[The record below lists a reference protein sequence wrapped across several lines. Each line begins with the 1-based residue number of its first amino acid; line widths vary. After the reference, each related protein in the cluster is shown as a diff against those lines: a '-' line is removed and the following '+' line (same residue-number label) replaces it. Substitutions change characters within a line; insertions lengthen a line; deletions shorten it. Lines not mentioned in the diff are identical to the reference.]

1 MEFVICL
8 VPVSPMRSE
17 AAHRS
22 EMVNQLLFGE
32 IAEVIGEEGLF
43 YHVKTLYDQY
53 KGWIQKSQ
61 FSSIEESGI
70 HTSDKT
76 LAAEWSN
83 QLTLNGKPM
92 HISFGTPLSVFN
104 KGMVSFYNT
113 QYQYTGKIY
122 DPTTA
127 LFEPATIKAISE
139 MYLNTSYLWGG
150 RSVFGIDCSG
160 FTQQVF
166 RFFNKP
172 LPRDAYQ
179 QAELGESIGF
189 LQEVKCGDL
198 AFFDN
203 EEGKITHV
211 GLLWNADT
219 IIHASGKVRVDL
231 IDNMGIISNETGLRT
246 HKLRLIKRMIG

>member
-1 MEFVICL
+1 
-8 VPVSPMRSE
+8 MRRE

-43 YHVKTLYDQY
+43 YHVKTAYDQY
-53 KGWIQKSQ
+53 TGWIQQSQ
-61 FSSIEESGI
+61 FCSIDQTAIQENDSC
-70 HTSDKT
+70 
-76 LAAEWSN
+76 LAAEWTN
-83 QLTLNGKPM
+83 QLTLNGQQM
-92 HISFGTPLSVFN
+92 QISFGTPMGLFN
-104 KGMVSFYNT
+104 KGLVSFYNT
-113 QYQYTGKIY
+113 QYQYNGKIF

-127 LFEPATIKAISE
+127 NFEPKTIRTICE

-179 QAELGESIGF
+179 QAALGESIGF

-211 GLLWNADT
+211 GILWNTDT

-246 HKLRLIKRMIG
+246 HKLRLIKRMLG